1 MTAPK
6 TYPLVPAIAVAAFV
20 IFVHGAWWVA
30 GDAVVV
36 HGNLVDGDSYA
47 RLLRVT
53 RLVETGVWFDSSFPR
68 ANAPFGGSLH
78 WTRLFDVLLVVL
90 ALPLTA
96 FSGFEDALFRAGVII
111 SPILHVMA
119 ALALAWAARPLIGRT
134 GGYLAGALTTVQF
147 GIVGYA
153 TVGHADHHVLFALIT
168 ILALGFMLRALA
180 GSGPGWAAGAALAAG
195 LWVGPE
201 ALIFTGLCLASGGL
215 VWMAGEKGGARL
227 NVSLCLGLTLALAL
241 VVLAERGA
249 AGFWDVIYDRVSI
262 VYVTGAALVLAFW
275 AAVRALSRPRR
286 PVARVVAASLS
297 AGAAGAVLWAL
308 FPNVLLGPLGSV
320 DPDVLGLYANIS
332 ELTPVP
338 DFPRFLV
345 YLGGTLIAVPWSLW
359 RLRTH
364 WGGPGRWGWCLAAA
378 ALIAYLALA
387 VNWVRGSMYAG
398 IFVAVFVADLIIR
411 LEARLARRPS
421 GVLGSVAFV
430 SSFVVLA
437 VGPLAAGVAGVAGQ
451 IGNDAQPRCPIQELS
466 RHLNGDPWGLSPRII
481 LASPNFGPELHYRTP
496 HRVVGTLHHPNAG
509 GILDSIRIFGGI
521 DEAQTLDLIRQRRID
536 LIMICV
542 HGGSDGYIQGR
553 DDGRILYRRLVDEN
567 LPPWARAVRL
577 PPPLNDAILLFEIDR
592 R

>member
-1 MTAPK
+1 MTPPK

-36 HGNLVDGDSYA
+36 NGNLVDGDSYA

-53 RLVETGVWFDSSFPR
+53 RLVETGDWFDSTLPR

-90 ALPLTA
+90 ALPLSA
-96 FSGFEDALFRAGVII
+96 FFGFEDALFRAGVII
-111 SPILHVMA
+111 SPILHVIA
-119 ALALAWAARPLIGRT
+119 ALALAWAARPLIGRA

-153 TVGHADHHVLFALIT
+153 TVGHADHHLLFALIT
-168 ILALGFMLRALA
+168 ILALGFMFRALA

-201 ALIFTGLCLASGGL
+201 ALIVTGLCLAAGGL
-215 VWMAGEKGGARL
+215 VWLAGEEGGARL
-227 NVSLCLGLTLALAL
+227 NVSVCLGLTLGLVL
-241 VVLAERGA
+241 VVLAERGP
-249 AGFWDVIYDRVSI
+249 AGFFDVGYDRVSI

-286 PVARVVAASLS
+286 AVSRVLGAGVGVA
-297 AGAAGAVLWAL
+297 AAGAVLWAL
-308 FPNVLLGPLGSV
+308 FPKILLGPLGDV

-332 ELTPVP
+332 ELTPVG

-359 RLRTH
+359 RLRTR

-378 ALIAYLALA
+378 ALIVYLALA
-387 VNWVRGSMYAG
+387 VNWIRGSMYVG
-398 IFVAVFVADLIIR
+398 IFVALFVADLITR
-411 LEARLARRPS
+411 LEARLARRPPA
-421 GVLGSVAFV
+421 VIGSLAFV
-430 SSFVVLA
+430 FSAVVLT
-437 VGPLAAGVAGVAGQ
+437 VGPLAAGVAGVAWSS
-451 IGNDAQPRCPIQELS
+451 GNDAQPRCPIQEVS
-466 RHLNGDPWGLSPRII
+466 RHLNGDEWGQRPRII
-481 LASPNFGPELHYRTP
+481 LASPNFGPELLYRTP
-496 HRVVGTLHHPNAG
+496 HRVVGTLHHPNAA
-509 GILDSIRIFGGI
+509 GILDSIRIFGGN
-521 DEAQTLDLIRQRRID
+521 DEARTLDLIRKRRVD

-542 HGGSDGYIQGR
+542 HGGSDGYIRGR
-553 DDGRILYRRLVDEN
+553 DDDRILYRRLVDGN
-567 LPPWARAVRL
+567 LPPWARAVQL
-577 PPPLNDAILLFEIDR
+577 PLELNDAILLFEIDR